1 MRNRSFAE
9 NATHSCRRAFT
20 LQRCCY
26 ALLAGLMVVNCS
38 AGPAPSAQPSEGTA
52 VKGGREMFEA
62 TCANEYCH
70 SIRGGGSGPTKLQNR
85 NFTFPQV
92 VQIISDGVPGT
103 AMPSWKNKY
112 SSAEISQ
119 LAAYVFSLSPDNANP
134 RSPSEASAQPA
145 LPGSSTKSVH
155 TFSRAVEAEVGGNA
169 REGRSIFFDD
179 TEPANCGVCHTYQ
192 GKGGRVGPDLTN
204 ISGTAPDEILR
215 NILQPD
221 TTVIDPRYAKIQI
234 TTRDGQ
240 PYFGVKSDETEDVI
254 RLYDTS
260 SMPPVLRTFL
270 KSAVLNTEI
279 LRGSVMPG
287 NYGQKYSQKDLLDL
301 VTYIKAGDPDP
312 NLMFPH
318 TR

>member
-1 MRNRSFAE
+1 MKA
-9 NATHSCRRAFT
+9 
-20 LQRCCY
+20 
-26 ALLAGLMVVNCS
+26 
-38 AGPAPSAQPSEGTA
+38 
-52 VKGGREMFEA
+52 GREMFES

-70 SIRGGGSGPTKLQNR
+70 SVGGGGSGPTKLQNR
-85 NFTFPQV
+85 NATLPQV

-103 AMPSWKNKY
+103 AMPSWRNKY
-112 SSAEISQ
+112 SPAQISQ
-119 LAAYVFSLSPDNANP
+119 LAAYVLSLSPDNANP
-134 RSPSEASAQPA
+134 PGPSDVAPLAAPAGSPAKA
-145 LPGSSTKSVH
+145 VH
-155 TFSRAVEAEVGGNA
+155 AFSQTVEAAVGGNA
-169 REGRSIFFDD
+169 EQGRSIFFDD

-204 ISGTAPDEILR
+204 IAGRATDEISR

-221 TTVIDPRYAKIQI
+221 TTVIDPRYAKVQI
-234 TTRDGQ
+234 TIRNDQ
-240 PYFGVKSDETEDVI
+240 PYVGVKSDETEDVV

-270 KSAVLNTEI
+270 KSTVLNTQI
-279 LRGSVMPG
+279 LSGSAMPG
-287 NYGQKYSQKDLLDL
+287 DYGQKYSQQDLLDL